1 MTYEEFA
8 KIQYMLP
15 PFVPSDS
22 IFNQSSWED
31 VQNFFAE
38 NPNGCIYRNPDE
50 TCYNF
55 FSDSS
60 DITEY
65 NMYTGGDELF
75 LLGLGKAALKGIIK
89 LGKSGVALAAKGF
102 ANFAKSTISKK
113 VSHHILSR
121 HTLNGLKNQVGK
133 APIEKLTK
141 KTIFNPKWSNKKVMK
156 ASEIAVKRALKAGV
170 TDGKYTTEVFG
181 ETVTACM
188 KNGKPDTV
196 YGAIKVTEELLT
208 K

>member
-15 PFVPSDS
+15 PLVPSDS

-65 NMYTGGDELF
+65 NMYTGGGELF

-89 LGKSGVALAAKGF
+89 LGKVVLHLQQ
-102 ANFAKSTISKK
+102 NVLLI
-113 VSHHILSR
+113 
-121 HTLNGLKNQVGK
+121 LKN
-133 APIEKLTK
+133 LLFLK
-141 KTIFNPKWSNKKVMK
+141 K
-156 ASEIAVKRALKAGV
+156 
-170 TDGKYTTEVFG
+170 
-181 ETVTACM
+181 
-188 KNGKPDTV
+188 
-196 YGAIKVTEELLT
+196 
-208 K
+208 